1 MLRAEQ
7 WARFC
12 GRHSCADVIDKC
24 TRVPQLNKESPF
36 KWSHETFAVSKEKPV
51 KGRARANSAQTP
63 AKVNM
68 LNLKNTSEGGK
79 LLFF

>member
-12 GRHSCADVIDKC
+12 GRHACAEVIEKCSRVRLDK
-24 TRVPQLNKESPF
+24 EAPF

-51 KGRARANSAQTP
+51 KSRARANSAIQTTS
-63 AKVNM
+63 KVNM
-68 LNLKNTSEGGK
+68 LNMKNSSEGK
-79 LLFF
+79 N